1 MKDCSWPLYS
11 FHNRLKNG
19 GITFSPYQINCI
31 DADAEQRAEE
41 YRRWKE
47 GDESS
52 PESEE
57 VKIDQSMLQ
66 DTISGRP
73 AHVMSFTDAVQ
84 SVLIKNYV
92 VFEGRASRSEYGWF
106 ILFLYLLILA
116 TGLIGGPE
124 ILKFTI
130 LPLIFPIIS
139 LTVRRIHDIGKS
151 GWWFLLVFV
160 PGVIIIIPIILL
172 IIDGEDGPNK
182 YGAVPTNTLEQDG
195 NIHTN

>member
-1 MKDCSWPLYS
+1 
-11 FHNRLKNG
+11 
-19 GITFSPYQINCI
+19 
-31 DADAEQRAEE
+31 
-41 YRRWKE
+41 
-47 GDESS
+47 
-52 PESEE
+52 
-57 VKIDQSMLQ
+57 
-66 DTISGRP
+66 
-73 AHVMSFTDAVQ
+73 MSFTDAVQ

-106 ILFLYLLILA
+106 ILFLFLLILA
-116 TGLIGGPE
+116 TGLIRGPE

-182 YGAVPTNTLEQDG
+182 YGAVPTNTLEQDRY
-195 NIHTN
+195 IHTN